1 MTPEQ
6 ADLLVQAHD
15 SVAAAKVLRTEGHHG
30 FAASRAYYAMFYVAE
45 AFLLGKGLAFS
56 KHSGVH
62 AAFGEHFAKAG
73 IVQPEFHRYLIRGV
87 AVRHAGD
94 YGKARKIRVPPRAHG
109 AEWRAPEHRSR
120 EAQRAA
126 CRSAAGWRS
135 RQSLA
140 AASAESEGP

>member
-73 IVQPEFHRYLIRGV
+73 IVQPEFHRYLIRGM
-87 AVRHAGD
+87 AVWHAGD
-94 YGKARKIRVPPRAHG
+94 YGKARKVTPEEAAEQITHAEQFLELAEQLIGPLPPTEPQG
-109 AEWRAPEHRSR
+109 A
-120 EAQRAA
+120 
-126 CRSAAGWRS
+126 
-135 RQSLA
+135 
-140 AASAESEGP
+140 

>member
-15 SVAAAKVLRTEGHHG
+15 SVAAAKVLHTEGHHG

-62 AAFGEHFAKAG
+62 AAFGEHFAKTG
-73 IVQPEFHRYLIRGV
+73 VVPIEFHRYLVRGMQ
-87 AVRHAGD
+87 VRHAGD
-94 YGKARKIRVPPRAHG
+94 YGKARKVTSEEAAEQITHAEQFLELAERLIGPLPPANTG
-109 AEWRAPEHRSR
+109 NA
-120 EAQRAA
+120 
-126 CRSAAGWRS
+126 
-135 RQSLA
+135 
-140 AASAESEGP
+140 